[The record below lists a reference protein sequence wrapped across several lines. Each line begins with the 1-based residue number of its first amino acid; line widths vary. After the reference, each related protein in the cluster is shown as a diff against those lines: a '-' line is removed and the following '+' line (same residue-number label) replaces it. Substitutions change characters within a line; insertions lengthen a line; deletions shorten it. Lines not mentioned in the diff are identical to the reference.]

1 MGSLHDLIQFI
12 FAGLT
17 GGAIYA
23 LVALGFGVVHN
34 TMGIVNFTQVDF
46 VSLGGMLLYSALL
59 GAGLPMAPA
68 LLAAVAGVTLVAMLV
83 EVAGIGPS
91 RSDSHL
97 VLIFLT
103 IGLSIILRGAM
114 TVIWGKDRMA
124 VPSLSGEAPVH
135 VLGATILPQTLWI
148 LALTAVAIIGL
159 VLFFRKTSM
168 GLAMR
173 GVAANEA
180 AAAVVGLP
188 VWRVKAASFALAGAL
203 GGLAGCLVTPIT
215 TLSYDVGV
223 LLGLTARAII
233 GLMLFF
239 RKTSMGLARR
249 GVAANPE
256 AAAVVGLKV
265 WRVKAMSFALA
276 GALGGLAGCL
286 VTPITTL
293 SYDVGVLL
301 GLKGFAAAILGG
313 FGSFPGAILGGL
325 TLGLLES
332 LGAAY
337 ISSAYKDVIAF
348 IVLLL
353 VLFIRPRGLLGRD
366 G

>member
-1 MGSLHDLIQFI
+1 MLPGFIGSDVGNLQDLIQFI

-46 VSLGGMLLYSALL
+46 VSLGGMVLYSALFA
-59 GAGLPMAPA
+59 AGLPMPA
-68 LLAAVAGVTLVAMLV
+68 ALAAAILGVTLTALV
-83 EVAGIGPS
+83 VEELGVRPS
-91 RSDSHL
+91 RSQSHL

-103 IGLSIILRGAM
+103 IGLSIILRGLM
-114 TVIWGKDRMA
+114 KLVWGNNRLA
-124 VPSLSGEAPVH
+124 VPSLSGDTPLH
-135 VLGATILPQTLWI
+135 LLGAAILPQTLWI
-148 LALTAVAIIGL
+148 LGLTALAIVL
-159 VLFFRKTSM
+159 LMLFFRRTNL

-173 GVAANEA
+173 AVAANEA
-180 AAAVVGLP
+180 AAAVVGLR
-188 VWRVKAASFALAGAL
+188 VWRVKAA
-203 GGLAGCLVTPIT
+203 
-215 TLSYDVGV
+215 
-223 LLGLTARAII
+223 
-233 GLMLFF
+233 
-239 RKTSMGLARR
+239 
-249 GVAANPE
+249 
-256 AAAVVGLKV
+256 
-265 WRVKAMSFALA
+265 SFALA

-325 TLGLLES
+325 ILGLLES

-348 IVLLL
+348 VVLLL
-353 VLFIRPRGLLGRD
+353 VLFIRPRGLLG
-366 G
+366 GEG

>member
-1 MGSLHDLIQFI
+1 LGDFHDLIQFT

-46 VSLGGMLLYSALL
+46 VSLGGMILYSALFA
-59 GAGLPMAPA
+59 AGLPMAPA
-68 LLAAVAGVTLVAMLV
+68 LMVAVFGVTLVGMAV
-83 EVAGIGPS
+83 EMIGLRPS
-91 RSDSHL
+91 RSQSHL

-103 IGLSIILRGAM
+103 IGLSIILRGGIKI
-114 TVIWGKDRMA
+114 IWGKNRLA
-124 VPSLSGEAPVH
+124 VPPLSGEEPIRW
-135 VLGATILPQTLWI
+135 LGATILPQTLWI
-148 LALTAVAIIGL
+148 LALTTAAIVGL
-159 VLFFRKTSM
+159 VLFFRHTRM

-173 GVAANEA
+173 GVAAN
-180 AAAVVGLP
+180 
-188 VWRVKAASFALAGAL
+188 
-203 GGLAGCLVTPIT
+203 
-215 TLSYDVGV
+215 
-223 LLGLTARAII
+223 
-233 GLMLFF
+233 
-239 RKTSMGLARR
+239 
-249 GVAANPE
+249 PE
-256 AAAVVGLKV
+256 AAAIVGLKV

-313 FGSFPGAILGGL
+313 FGSFPGAIIGGL
-325 TLGLLES
+325 SLGLLET

-348 IVLLL
+348 VVLLL
-353 VLFIRPRGLLGRD
+353 VLFLRPRGLLGNA

>member
-1 MGSLHDLIQFI
+1 VANLQDLIQFI

-46 VSLGGMLLYSALL
+46 VSLGGMILFSALFAA
-59 GAGLPMAPA
+59 GAPMAAA
-68 LLAAVAGVTLVAMLV
+68 LALAVLGVTLVAVVV
-83 EVAGIGPS
+83 EEAGLRPS
-91 RSDSHL
+91 RTESHL

-103 IGLSIILRGAM
+103 IGLSIISRGLM
-114 TVIWGKDRMA
+114 KLIWGKNRMA
-124 VPSLSGEAPVH
+124 VPPLTGEEPVH
-135 VLGATILPQTLWI
+135 LAGATILPQTLWI
-148 LALTAVAIIGL
+148 LALTAGAIVLL
-159 VLFFRKTSM
+159 VLFFRRTSL

-173 GVAANEA
+173 A
-180 AAAVVGLP
+180 
-188 VWRVKAASFALAGAL
+188 
-203 GGLAGCLVTPIT
+203 
-215 TLSYDVGV
+215 
-223 LLGLTARAII
+223 
-233 GLMLFF
+233 
-239 RKTSMGLARR
+239 
-249 GVAANPE
+249 VAANPE

-265 WRVKAMSFALA
+265 WRLKAVSFALA

-325 TLGLLES
+325 ILGLLES

-348 IVLLL
+348 VVLLL
-353 VLFIRPRGLLGRD
+353 VLFVRPRGLLG
-366 G
+366 GEG